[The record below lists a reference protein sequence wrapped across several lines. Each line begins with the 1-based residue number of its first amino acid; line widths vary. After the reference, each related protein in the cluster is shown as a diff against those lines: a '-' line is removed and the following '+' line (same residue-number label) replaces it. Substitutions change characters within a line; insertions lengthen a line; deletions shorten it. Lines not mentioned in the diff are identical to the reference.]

1 MSEIT
6 LSKPKEKDLRP
17 SPNPYWQQ
25 RLYSWDPVMTPFTVV
40 IMLVVVGLIFLPIG
54 VTMLF
59 SANNL
64 YDKSIQYGGTGTAD
78 GIATDCADG
87 NCQISFTLTEDTKGS
102 LNLYYGLENYYQ
114 NNIKYSTSV
123 SWAQMMGGFPTEAE
137 LETACDPILTNG
149 TRTYSPCG
157 LIAYSFFTD
166 SFSIDPSSTVL
177 GVASS
182 ALTLSFSDITGSIDK
197 SLFKQPDGFVS
208 VPVAP
213 GTCVLSTLPCA
224 AYNLQANCLCY
235 TEPAPST
242 KEWLYWYPNE
252 ATTDYLYESYPGL
265 ISPLDG
271 VTDPH
276 FMNWMNIAALP
287 NFRKLYG
294 VIQGNFHAGDV
305 LVFNVQSSYDV
316 TPFSGTKSLALSA
329 TGSLGV
335 SNPGLGITYIV
346 TGAICVFTA
355 LLFLMKYEFNPRPLG
370 SPALLNWK
378 IR

>member
-1 MSEIT
+1 
-6 LSKPKEKDLRP
+6 
-17 SPNPYWQQ
+17 
-25 RLYSWDPVMTPFTVV
+25 MTPFTVV

-64 YDKSIQYGGTGTAD
+64 FDKSIQYGGTGTDD
-78 GIATDCADG
+78 GIATDCQDG
-87 NCQISFTLTEDTKGS
+87 FCQISFTLTEDTKGS
-102 LNLYYGLENYYQ
+102 LNLYYGIENYYQ

-123 SWAQMMGGFPTEAE
+123 SWAQMMGGFPTQAE
-137 LETACDPILTNG
+137 LEASCDPIVTNG
-149 TRTYSPCG
+149 TRTYNPCG

-166 SFSIDPSSTVL
+166 TFSIDASSTVQ
-177 GVASS
+177 GVPSTS
-182 ALTLSFSDITGSIDK
+182 LSLSFSDITGSIDK
-197 SLFKQPDGFVS
+197 SLFKQPEGFVS
-208 VPVAP
+208 APVPT
-213 GTCVLSTLPCA
+213 GTCGSSLPCA
-224 AYNLQANCLCY
+224 QYNLPALCRCY
-235 TEPAPST
+235 EEPPPST
-242 KEWLYWYPNE
+242 KQWLFWYPQE
-252 ATTDYLYESYPGL
+252 DSMVYLYESYPGL

-294 VIQGNFHAGDV
+294 VIQGNFHTGDV
-305 LVFNVQSSYDV
+305 LVFNVNSNYDV
-316 TPFSGTKSLALSA
+316 QAFSGTKSLALSA
-329 TGSLGV
+329 TSSLGV

-378 IR
+378 AR